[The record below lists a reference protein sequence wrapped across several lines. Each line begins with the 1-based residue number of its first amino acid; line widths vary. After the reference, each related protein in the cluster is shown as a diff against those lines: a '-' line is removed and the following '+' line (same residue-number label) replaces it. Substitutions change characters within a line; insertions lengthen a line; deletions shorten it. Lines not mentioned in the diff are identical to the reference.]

1 MNIFKKP
8 TPLQLAQRE
17 LLDAEL
23 AKLTAQTAMEYATSM
38 VDYNQARIDRL
49 SLLIEM
55 AEGKA

>member
-23 AKLTAQTAMEYATSM
+23 AKLEAQSAAEYASSL
-38 VDYNQARIDRL
+38 VDYNHMRIERL
-49 SLLIEM
+49 TAFIEM
-55 AEGKA
+55 AEGEA